1 MTCGSTSGTEDGN
14 KEVAVRFLRHFWSG
28 ELDAAL
34 QLAVEDAV
42 FVNTRSLAEQ
52 RRVPL
57 GDALSWIIGD
67 LFSRFVPPGSFDVEI
82 RNVLAEG
89 DQVMVEYSASGRLD
103 NDRDYANDYVMAFTF
118 RNARIAEQRVHTD
131 TQHLARLFGP

>member
-1 MTCGSTSGTEDGN
+1 MTGTGPSGTTDGN
-14 KEVAVRFLRHFWSG
+14 KEVAVRFLRHFWAG
-28 ELDAAL
+28 ELEAAL
-34 QLAVEDAV
+34 QLAAAEAV
-42 FVNTRSLAEQ
+42 FVNTRSLAQQ

-57 GDALSWIIGD
+57 REALSWIIGD
-67 LFSRFVPPGSFDVEI
+67 LFSRFVPPGRFDVQL

-118 RNARIAEQRVHTD
+118 RDARIVEQRVHTD

>member
-1 MTCGSTSGTEDGN
+1 VTVTGPGGTLDGN
-14 KEVAVRFLRHFWSG
+14 KEVAVRFLGHFWAG
-28 ELDAAL
+28 ELEAAL
-34 QLAVEDAV
+34 ALAAPDAV

-57 GDALSWIIGD
+57 HQALSWIIGD
-67 LFSRFVPPGSFDVEI
+67 LFSRFVPPGRFDVRI
-82 RNVLAEG
+82 RNALADG

-103 NDRDYANDYVMAFTF
+103 NGRDYANDYVMAFTF
-118 RNARIAEQRVHTD
+118 RDGQVAEQRVHTD